1 MVTREPMESFDMSHP
16 MDQIDNSRTKQL
28 QIEHDTQKSSGQ
40 SQGDVRLEYC
50 ESPARRV
57 LPNSLIASQRGP
69 VTLLRLSRPAKR
81 NALDDATIAGI
92 ESFFSDP
99 PEQMRALILHGEGK
113 HFSAGVDLSAV
124 TDLRAPASVRRSRSW
139 HRAFDLIENGDVP
152 VVAVLHGAV
161 IGGGLELA
169 AAAHIRIAERSAY
182 YALPEGARGIFV
194 GGGGAVRIPRLIGT
208 TRMIDMMLT
217 GRTYSAEEGLS
228 LGFSQYVVDDG
239 HGLAKAI
246 ELAERIAT
254 NTVLSNFAMVQAL
267 PRIARSDPDGG
278 FLLESLMAA
287 ITIGGD
293 EAKARINAFL
303 EKRVPKVAPLAGESE
318 RY

>member
-1 MVTREPMESFDMSHP
+1 MSQP
-16 MDQIDNSRTKQL
+16 IDQIDNSRTKPL
-28 QIEHDTQKSSGQ
+28 QMEHDGQMSSGP
-40 SQGDVRLEYC
+40 GDVRLENC
-50 ESPARRV
+50 ESRPRWV
-57 LPNSLIASQRGP
+57 LPSSLIASQCGP
-69 VTLLRLSRPAKR
+69 VTLLHLSRPAKR

-99 PEQMRALILHGEGK
+99 PEQTRAIVLHGEGE
-113 HFSAGVDLSAV
+113 HFSAGVDLSSV
-124 TDLRAPASVRRSRSW
+124 TDTRAFASVRFSRSW
-139 HRAFDLIENGDVP
+139 HRAFDRIENGDVP
-152 VVAVLHGAV
+152 VIAVLRGAV

-169 AAAHIRIAERSAY
+169 AAAHIRVAERSAY

-194 GGGGAVRIPRLIGT
+194 GGGGAVRIPRLIGPS
-208 TRMIDMMLT
+208 RMIDMMLT

-228 LGFSQYVVDDG
+228 LGFSQYVVNDG

-254 NTVLSNFAMVQAL
+254 NTALSNFAMVQAL

-287 ITIGGD
+287 ITIGDD
-293 EAKARINAFL
+293 EARARVNAFL
-303 EKRVPKVAPLAGESE
+303 EKRVPKVAHLSAESE
-318 RY
+318 R

>member
-1 MVTREPMESFDMSHP
+1 MSHP
-16 MDQIDNSRTKQL
+16 IDQIDNSRTRPL
-28 QIEHDTQKSSGQ
+28 QIEHDGQMSSGRSQ
-40 SQGDVRLEYC
+40 SDVRLENC
-50 ESPARRV
+50 ESQARRV
-57 LPNSLIASQRGP
+57 LPDSLIANQRGL
-69 VTLLRLSRPAKR
+69 VALLRLSRPAKR

-99 PEQMRALILHGEGK
+99 PEETRAIILHGEGK
-113 HFSAGVDLSAV
+113 HFSAGADLSAG
-124 TDLRAPASVRRSRSW
+124 TDSRAPTSVRRSRSW
-139 HRAFDLIENGDVP
+139 HRAFDRIENGDVP

-169 AAAHIRIAERSAY
+169 AVAHIRVAERSAY
-182 YALPEGARGIFV
+182 YALPEAARGIFV
-194 GGGGAVRIPRLIGT
+194 GGGGAARIPRLIGT

-217 GRTYSAEEGLS
+217 GRTYTAEEGLS

-254 NTVLSNFAMVQAL
+254 NTALSNFAMVQAL
-267 PRIARSDPDGG
+267 PRIAHSGPDGG

-287 ITIGGD
+287 ITIGD
-293 EAKARINAFL
+293 DDAKARINAFL
-303 EKRVPKVAPLAGESE
+303 EKRVPKVAPPESE
-318 RY
+318 D

>member
-1 MVTREPMESFDMSHP
+1 MERFDMSHT
-16 MDQIDNSRTKQL
+16 MDQIDNSRTKPFQV
-28 QIEHDTQKSSGQ
+28 EHHGPMSSGRSQ
-40 SQGDVRLEYC
+40 SDVRRENS
-50 ESPARRV
+50 ESQAELR
-57 LPNSLIASQRGP
+57 LPNSLIVSQRGP
-69 VTLLRLSRPAKR
+69 VTLLRLSRAAKR

-92 ESFFSDP
+92 ESFFSNP
-99 PEQMRALILHGEGK
+99 PEETRAIILHGEGN

-124 TDLRAPASVRRSRSW
+124 MDISAPGSVRRSRSW
-139 HRAFDLIENGDVP
+139 YRAFDRIENGDVP
-152 VVAVLHGAV
+152 VVAVLHGGV

-169 AAAHIRIAERSAY
+169 AAAHIRVAERSAY
-182 YALPEGARGIFV
+182 YALPESTRGIFV

-228 LGFSQYVVDDG
+228 LGFSQYLVDDG

-254 NTVLSNFAMVQAL
+254 NTVLSNFAIVQAL

-287 ITIGGD
+287 ITIGDD
-293 EAKARINAFL
+293 EAKARVNAFL
-303 EKRVPKVAPLAGESE
+303 ERRVPKVSHPSGESE
-318 RY
+318 R

>member
-1 MVTREPMESFDMSHP
+1 M
-16 MDQIDNSRTKQL
+16 
-28 QIEHDTQKSSGQ
+28 SSGR
-40 SQGDVRLEYC
+40 SQTDAGMEN
-50 ESPARRV
+50 SASQAGRV

-113 HFSAGVDLSAV
+113 HFSAGVDLSAI

-139 HRAFDLIENGDVP
+139 HHAFDLIENGVP

-228 LGFSQYVVDDG
+228 LGFSQYVVDDA

-278 FLLESLMAA
+278 FLLESLVAA

-303 EKRVPKVAPLAGESE
+303 EKRVPKVAPLSGESE

>member
-1 MVTREPMESFDMSHP
+1 MSHP
-16 MDQIDNSRTKQL
+16 INQIDKVRAKPFRVEN
-28 QIEHDTQKSSGQ
+28 DGQKSQGQ
-40 SQGDVRLEYC
+40 SRSEVRIENC
-50 ESPARRV
+50 ESQAKLV
-57 LPNSLIASQRGP
+57 LPNSRTASQHGP

-99 PEQMRALILHGEGK
+99 PEETRAIILHGEGK
-113 HFSAGVDLSAV
+113 HFSAGADLSTV
-124 TDLRAPASVRRSRSW
+124 IDISTPASVRRSRSW
-139 HRAFDLIENGDVP
+139 YRAFDRIENGRVP
-152 VVAVLHGAV
+152 VVAVLHGGV

-169 AAAHIRIAERSAY
+169 AAAHIRVAERSAY
-182 YALPEGARGIFV
+182 YALPESTRGIFV

-228 LGFSQYVVDDG
+228 LGFSQYLVDDG
-239 HGLAKAI
+239 RGLAKAI

-254 NTVLSNFAMVQAL
+254 NTALSNFAIVQAL
-267 PRIARSDPDGG
+267 PRIARSDPEGG

-287 ITIGGD
+287 ITIGDD
-293 EAKARINAFL
+293 EAKARVNAFL
-303 EKRVPKVAPLAGESE
+303 EKRVAKVAHRSGESE
-318 RY
+318 R